1 MSVEDAKPD
10 SAADPYAA
18 KLGAIAGSLPVL
30 DLIHPGLGADE
41 HTATLVPGDPVR
53 QDNALL
59 IADVAATWQRMQG
72 K

>member
-1 MSVEDAKPD
+1 MAVEDAKSD
-10 SAADPYAA
+10 SAVDPYAA
-18 KLGAIAGSLPVL
+18 KLRATAGSLPVL
-30 DLIHPGLGADE
+30 DLIHPGLGAHE
-41 HTATLVPGDPVR
+41 HTTSLVPGDPVL